1 MTTSSLSVPY
11 FISSTGSNTMT
22 IYSNG
27 NVGIGTINPSQKL
40 DIRNT
45 PLEETKK
52 EILDFL
58 FNLRTPSGF
67 VEFKSGFVY
76 ECLNLIEDIMIRM
89 DEGEVIEKIESLY
102 GDLNK
107 IKMSSESRSKLGSIL
122 DTAIGKSWFVTSY
135 SHGISIHA
143 DRDPK
148 FQ

>member
-1 MTTSSLSVPY
+1 
-11 FISSTGSNTMT
+11 MT

>member
-40 DIRNT
+40 DVRNT

-76 ECLNLIEDIMIRM
+76 ECLNRIEDIMIRM
-89 DEGEVIEKIESLY
+89 DESEVVFQIESLY
-102 GDLNK
+102 GELNK